1 MANETSS
8 RDNLSRQQTSDRDNS
23 SRQQSSERAQSGV
36 STTQQGGGSS
46 RSTSGSLAGQGSQNP
61 GTSSG
66 QNASTWQSGRTPQ
79 SGALQHRG
87 GSSLSPWSSGF
98 ESGYG
103 PFAMMRRISDEM
115 DRLFENFGM
124 GRGLTGYDPQGFG
137 NPQRTQ
143 GASSMWS
150 PHVEVMEREGKLVI
164 QADLPGIKREDVN
177 VEIEQDAVVIQG
189 HRHQEQT
196 SDQSGYYRSERS
208 YGSFY
213 RTIPLPEGT
222 NADSASATFRD
233 GVLKI
238 ELDAPRGQ
246 RRGRALEI
254 KDGNSQS

>member
-8 RDNLSRQQTSDRDNS
+8 RDTSSRQQASDRDASSRQQT
-23 SRQQSSERAQSGV
+23 SERAQSGV
-36 STTQQGGGSS
+36 STTQQGGGASRGATGSS
-46 RSTSGSLAGQGSQNP
+46 AGQGLQNSP
-61 GTSSG
+61 GQQTP
-66 QNASTWQSGRTPQ
+66 TWQSGRTPG
-79 SGALQHRG
+79 SGALQRRG
-87 GSSLSPWSSGF
+87 GSSLSPWSGF

-137 NPQRTQ
+137 SGQGTQ

-150 PHVEVMEREGKLVI
+150 PHVEVMERDGKLVI

-189 HRHQEQT
+189 HRHQEET

-222 NADSASATFRD
+222 NADSAAATFRD
-233 GVLKI
+233 GVLRI
-238 ELDAPRGQ
+238 ELDAPSGR

>member
-8 RDNLSRQQTSDRDNS
+8 RDNPSRQQTSDRDNS

-66 QNASTWQSGRTPQ
+66 QNASTWQSGRSPQ

-164 QADLPGIKREDVN
+164 QADLPGILHTGMWSGTRESNPSLETGDL
-177 VEIEQDAVVIQG
+177 G
-189 HRHQEQT
+189 YSRYT
-196 SDQSGYYRSERS
+196 S
-208 YGSFY
+208 
-213 RTIPLPEGT
+213 
-222 NADSASATFRD
+222 SAATFFI
-233 GVLKI
+233 VKSFLLQKLKT
-238 ELDAPRGQ
+238 PPVK
-246 RRGRALEI
+246 GRVAYC
-254 KDGNSQS
+254 NR

>member
-8 RDNLSRQQTSDRDNS
+8 RDGLSRQQASDRDNTSRQQTS
-23 SRQQSSERAQSGV
+23 ERAEARA
-36 STTQQGGGSS
+36 STAPQGGGSS
-46 RSTSGSLAGQGSQNP
+46 RTAAGSTAGQGLQHTGAPAGSRM
-61 GTSSG
+61 
-66 QNASTWQSGRTPQ
+66 STWHSGRAPA
-79 SGALQHRG
+79 GGEVQHRG

-98 ESGYG
+98 DSGYG

-124 GRGLTGYDPQGFG
+124 GRGLTGYDQQAFDTA
-137 NPQRTQ
+137 QRAGG
-143 GASSMWS
+143 GAPMWS
-150 PHVEVMEREGKLVI
+150 PHIEVIERDGKLVI

-189 HRHQEQT
+189 QRHQEQT
-196 SDQSGYYRSERS
+196 SNQSGYYRSERS

-222 NADSASATFRD
+222 DADSASATFRD

>member
-1 MANETSS
+1 MANESS
-8 RDNLSRQQTSDRDNS
+8 RDSSSRQQASDRDNS
-23 SRQQSSERAQSGV
+23 SRQQTSERTQSAV

-46 RSTSGSLAGQGSQNP
+46 RSTSGLAAGQGSQNT
-61 GTSSG
+61 GTSAG
-66 QNASTWQSGRTPQ
+66 QQSTWQSGRTPAG
-79 SGALQHRG
+79 GALQNRG

-98 ESGYG
+98 DSGYG

-124 GRGLTGYDPQGFG
+124 GRGLAGYDQQGFG
-137 NPQRTQ
+137 TAQRGQ

-150 PHVEVMEREGKLVI
+150 PHVEVMERDGKLVI

-213 RTIPLPEGT
+213 RTIALPEGT

-246 RRGRALEI
+246 QRGRALEI

>member
-1 MANETSS
+1 MTNETSS
-8 RDNLSRQQTSDRDNS
+8 RDTS
-23 SRQQSSERAQSGV
+23 SRQQASDRDTSSRQQASERAQSGI
-36 STTQQGGGSS
+36 STTQQGGGGSH
-46 RSTSGSLAGQGSQNP
+46 STSGSSAGQGLQST
-61 GTSSG
+61 GTPSG
-66 QNASTWQSGRTPQ
+66 QNTSSWQSGRAPA
-79 SGALQHRG
+79 SWALQHRG

-98 ESGYG
+98 DSGYG

-124 GRGLTGYDPQGFG
+124 GRGLTGYDPQGLG
-137 NPQRTQ
+137 SAQRTQ
-143 GASSMWS
+143 GESSMCS
-150 PHVEVMEREGKLVI
+150 PHIEVTEREGKLVI